1 MKKTFRLAIPIL
13 LLFLFS
19 TQRLLAQATAT
30 PTGTPTCTQFT
41 DTFGSSASLNN
52 YNYYGWE
59 ASTAAALSYQVASG
73 ELQVAPAS
81 GSVYS
86 WALATNGAFN
96 QSLGDYTA
104 QADFKLDTA
113 AQGIFGLAF
122 RSNGPVSE
130 CYTFEWNGLDGEWMI
145 EKECA
150 SGSYYYPACNTGNL
164 YTLGTWV
171 HLMVTASGGT
181 FNAWETPESAP
192 GVASGAA
199 VQVFTNV
206 TDSVVCAGGSSALTA
221 AYTSGDPGIRAYNI
235 VAGNI
240 LHIQNFTAYNCPL
253 ATPTSTPTMSGTP
266 TVTATPSM
274 TPVGTPTSSYEG
286 FNPPASGDF
295 FIYPSP
301 ARGSQATVAY
311 NMAGS
316 GQVELRV
323 WNEKAELVT
332 QVTDQKP
339 AGVQA
344 TPFSISGF
352 ASGVYFYSLVI

>member
-1 MKKTFRLAIPIL
+1 MKKTFRWAIFVLPII
-13 LLFLFS
+13 LFS
-19 TQRLLAQATAT
+19 IQRLLAQVTVT
-30 PTGTPTCTQFT
+30 PTGTPTCVQFT
-41 DTFGSSASLNN
+41 DAFGGSTSLNN
-52 YNYYGWE
+52 YNYYGWG
-59 ASTAAALSYQVASG
+59 ASTAAALSYQVTSG
-73 ELQVAPAS
+73 ELQVAPTS
-81 GSVYS
+81 GAVYS
-86 WALATNGAFN
+86 WALATNSVFN
-96 QSLGDYTA
+96 QSLGDYTV

-113 AQGIFGLAF
+113 AQGIFGPVF

-130 CYTFEWNGLDGEWMI
+130 CYTFEWNGLSGEWMI

-150 SGSYYYPACNTGNL
+150 SGNYYYLACNTGNP

-171 HLMVTASGGT
+171 RLMVTASGGT
-181 FNAWETPESAP
+181 FDAWETPESAP
-192 GVASGAA
+192 GVASGAV

-240 LHIQNFTAYNCPL
+240 LHIQNFTAYSCL
-253 ATPTSTPTMSGTP
+253 T
-266 TVTATPSM
+266 TVP
-274 TPVGTPTSSYEG
+274 TPTSSYEG
-286 FNPPASGDF
+286 LAPPSSGDF

-316 GQVELRV
+316 GRVELRV
-323 WNEKAELVT
+323 WNEKAELVA

-339 AGVQA
+339 AGVQV

-352 ASGVYFYSLVI
+352 ASGVYFYSLVIVYDSGTTQKLSPRKFVILH